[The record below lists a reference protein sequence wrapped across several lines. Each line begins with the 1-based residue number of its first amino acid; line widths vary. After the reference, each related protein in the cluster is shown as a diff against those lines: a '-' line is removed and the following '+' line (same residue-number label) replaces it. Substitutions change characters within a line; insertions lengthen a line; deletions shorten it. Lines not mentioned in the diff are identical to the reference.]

1 MDTLRTASRFA
12 SGSCLAQACTY
23 HAQLTKLKRKE
34 GNVAHPETEL
44 PDIED
49 LVTHAKSRKLCPY
62 HYARELQQ
70 TSEVSPRQSVSA
82 AHRPRV
88 ASGHPMIIAD
98 EDG

>member
-1 MDTLRTASRFA
+1 MDALRAASRFA

-70 TSEVSPRQSVSA
+70 TSEVRRQSVSA
-82 AHRPRV
+82 ARRPRV
-88 ASGHPMIIAD
+88 ARVGHLMVIT
-98 EDG
+98 DGHH